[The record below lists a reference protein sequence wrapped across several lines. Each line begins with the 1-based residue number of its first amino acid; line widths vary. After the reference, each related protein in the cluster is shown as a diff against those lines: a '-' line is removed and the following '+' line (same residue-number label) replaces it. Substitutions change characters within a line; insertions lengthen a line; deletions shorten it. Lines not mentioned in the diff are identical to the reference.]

1 MGQATRKNSVR
12 IFRSLL
18 ALGVFEMK
26 GQPLSGNDII
36 DSLDSVK
43 INEPEQ
49 SKRIIKTIQE
59 WLDEGG
65 ELQIIKNKRPQ
76 KFKVNFHKISEDKY
90 KEFLDVLLSLYEIG
104 NRQFDSAINKLYDK
118 PDKNALGI
126 ISELILASKMQND
139 DDKKLNILYEY
150 EGNRV
155 EFIFIP
161 KNLEKINESWV
172 VNGYIINNY
181 LNFNPPL
188 DISKIISLK

>member
-126 ISELILASKMQND
+126 ISELILASKMQHD